1 MNTLDISIVVIY
13 LSLIFLIGLYTRR
26 YINDFSDF
34 MIAGRKVNLALSVVT
49 MLGTELGLITVM
61 YTAQTGV
68 NGLFASFHIGLAA
81 FLVTMVVGLTGFVIV
96 RLRALEVKS
105 IPEYYQL
112 RFGKK
117 VRILGAILLVM
128 GGVLNMGLF
137 LKVGAIF
144 IQTIFGLEP
153 GGSTLILV
161 MFVLLILV
169 LIYTMS
175 GGMISVIVTDYI
187 QYVILSIG
195 LLVAVFYSI
204 STLGWTN
211 LFLSLENLNMPSINS
226 EMAKDIYNP
235 ISSMGPIYIS
245 WQVVLGFVSAVI
257 WPTAITRALSIKN
270 VNMVKYQYTWSSIS
284 FLIRFIIPCF
294 LGICAFIYFHGST
307 GVDNT
312 LALMPKYLYYILP
325 HGMLGIVVAG
335 MLAAFMSTHD
345 SYLLCWS
352 TIITNDIIEPLSN
365 RTLSSKTKIML
376 TRLII
381 FILGGY
387 IFYWGMFYEGGDAI
401 WDYLGI
407 TGAIYFTG
415 AISVVV
421 FGLYWNKASSTGAIL
436 ALLGGLS
443 SIIGLEPI
451 RLFLGINVSNPAIIG
466 LFTLGFS
473 MLLMIIGS
481 LIWPDTENNYVF
493 PEESLENQDNILKKY
508 YVVELVVILMLI
520 SSYVMYGPQSSWLEN
535 YITWKLIWQTLFILT
550 IILFVLMFIRFTYGG
565 FKDLKTLLINNAEK

>member
-1 MNTLDISIVVIY
+1 MNNLDIGIIIIY
-13 LSLIFLIGLYTRR
+13 LSLIFSIGLYTRR

-34 MIAGRKVNLALSVVT
+34 MIAGRNVNLALSVVT

-81 FLVTMVVGLTGFVIV
+81 FLVTLVVGLTGFVIV

-117 VRILGAILLVM
+117 VRILGAILLVV
-128 GGVLNMGLF
+128 GGILNMGLF

-153 GGSTLILV
+153 GSTLTMV

-187 QYVILSIG
+187 QYIVLSIS
-195 LLVAVFYSI
+195 LLIAVFYSI

-211 LFLSLENLNMPSINS
+211 LFLTLEGINTKAGI
-226 EMAKDIYNP
+226 AKDIYNP
-235 ISSMGPIYIS
+235 VNSMGAAYIS

-270 VNMVKYQYTWSSIS
+270 VNIVKYQYTWSSIS

-294 LGICAFIYFHGST
+294 LGICAFIYFNGNIENN
-307 GVDNT
+307 NT
-312 LALMPKYLYYILP
+312 LALMPKYLYHIIP
-325 HGMLGIVVAG
+325 SGMLGIVIAG

-365 RTLSSKTKIML
+365 RTLSSKTKILL
-376 TRLII
+376 TRFII
-381 FILGGY
+381 LILGLY

-421 FGLYWNKASSTGAIL
+421 FGLYWKQASSMGAIL

-451 RLFLGINVSNPAIIG
+451 RSFLGINISNPAIIG
-466 LFTLGFS
+466 LITLGFS

-481 LIWPDTENNYVF
+481 LIWPDTDNDYIF
-493 PEESLENQDNILKKY
+493 PTESLENEDNILKKY
-508 YVVELVVILMLI
+508 YVTESVVILMLI
-520 SSYVMYGPQSSWLEN
+520 LSYILYGPQSSWIKS
-535 YITWKLIWQTLFILT
+535 YISWKFIWQTLFILT
-550 IILFVLMFIRFTYGG
+550 IISFFLMFIRFTYGG
-565 FKDLKTLLINNAEK
+565 FKDLKSLLNDNVKK

>member
-1 MNTLDISIVVIY
+1 MNNLDIGIIIIY
-13 LSLIFLIGLYTRR
+13 LSLIFSIGLYTRR

-34 MIAGRKVNLALSVVT
+34 MIAGRNVNLALSVVT

-61 YTAQTGV
+61 YTAQTGI

-81 FLVTMVVGLTGFVIV
+81 FLVTLVVGLTGFVIV

-117 VRILGAILLVM
+117 VRILGAILLVV
-128 GGVLNMGLF
+128 GGILNMGLF

-153 GGSTLILV
+153 GSTLTMV

-187 QYVILSIG
+187 QYIILSIS
-195 LLVAVFYSI
+195 LLIAVFYSI

-211 LFLSLENLNMPSINS
+211 LFLTLEGINTKAGI
-226 EMAKDIYNP
+226 AKDIYNP
-235 ISSMGPIYIS
+235 VNSMGAAYIS

-270 VNMVKYQYTWSSIS
+270 VNIVKYQYTWSSIS

-294 LGICAFIYFHGST
+294 LGICAFIYFNGNIENN
-307 GVDNT
+307 NT
-312 LALMPKYLYYILP
+312 LALMPKYLYHIIP
-325 HGMLGIVVAG
+325 SGMLGIVIAG

-365 RTLSSKTKIML
+365 RTLSSKTKILL
-376 TRLII
+376 TRFII
-381 FILGGY
+381 LILGLY

-421 FGLYWNKASSTGAIL
+421 FGLYWKQASSMGAIL

-451 RLFLGINVSNPAIIG
+451 RSFLGINISNPAIIG
-466 LFTLGFS
+466 LITLGFS

-481 LIWPDTENNYVF
+481 LIWPDTDNDYIF
-493 PEESLENQDNILKKY
+493 PTESLENEDNILKKY
-508 YVVELVVILMLI
+508 YVTESVVILMLI
-520 SSYVMYGPQSSWLEN
+520 LSYILYGPQSSWIKS
-535 YITWKLIWQTLFILT
+535 YISWKFIWQILFILT
-550 IILFVLMFIRFTYGG
+550 IISFFLMFIRFTYGG
-565 FKDLKTLLINNAEK
+565 FKDLKSLLNDNAKK

>member
-1 MNTLDISIVVIY
+1 MNNLDIGIIIIY
-13 LSLIFLIGLYTRR
+13 LSLIFSIGLYTRR

-34 MIAGRKVNLALSVVT
+34 MIAGRNVNLALSVVT

-81 FLVTMVVGLTGFVIV
+81 FLVTLVVGLTGFVIV

-117 VRILGAILLVM
+117 VRILGAILLVV
-128 GGVLNMGLF
+128 GGILNMGLF

-153 GGSTLILV
+153 GSTLTMV

-187 QYVILSIG
+187 QYIILSIS
-195 LLVAVFYSI
+195 LLIAVFYSI

-211 LFLSLENLNMPSINS
+211 LFLTLEGINTKAGI
-226 EMAKDIYNP
+226 AKDIYNP
-235 ISSMGPIYIS
+235 VNSMGAAYIS

-270 VNMVKYQYTWSSIS
+270 VNIVKYQYTWSSIS

-294 LGICAFIYFHGST
+294 LGICAFIYFNGNIENN
-307 GVDNT
+307 NT
-312 LALMPKYLYYILP
+312 LALMPKYLYHIIP
-325 HGMLGIVVAG
+325 SGMLGIVIAG
-335 MLAAFMSTHD
+335 MLAAFMSTHN

-365 RTLSSKTKIML
+365 RTLSSKTKILL
-376 TRLII
+376 TRFII
-381 FILGGY
+381 LILGLY

-421 FGLYWNKASSTGAIL
+421 FGLYWKQASSMGAIL

-451 RLFLGINVSNPAIIG
+451 RSFLGINISNPAIIG
-466 LFTLGFS
+466 LITLGFS

-481 LIWPDTENNYVF
+481 LIWPDTDNDYIF
-493 PEESLENQDNILKKY
+493 PTESLENEDNILKKY
-508 YVVELVVILMLI
+508 YVTESVVILMLI
-520 SSYVMYGPQSSWLEN
+520 LSYILYGPQSSWIKS
-535 YITWKLIWQTLFILT
+535 YISWKFIWQTLFILT
-550 IILFVLMFIRFTYGG
+550 IISFFLMFIRFTYGG
-565 FKDLKTLLINNAEK
+565 FKDLKSLLNDNVKK